1 MAGTGICSCFLHDT
15 VLRLA
20 GHMPTWIAMHVH
32 CQLYVMALA
41 CIHHAAGRDLPEAC
55 SLQGKVVQAL
65 RCAQQHQLKS
75 VNPEMFLSKAAE
87 TGEQSCVVL

>member
-1 MAGTGICSCFLHDT
+1 
-15 VLRLA
+15 
-20 GHMPTWIAMHVH
+20 MPTWIAMHVH
-32 CQLYVMALA
+32 CQLYVMALG

-87 TGEQSCVVL
+87 TGEPP